1 MSDTMLNVSYLKAAT
16 HANGP
21 GIRAAVWVQG
31 CNIGCN
37 GCYNPSTHA
46 HEPNR
51 LLSPKEIADWYC
63 SLPGVEGITFSGGE
77 PFEQAKAV
85 LEVIKE
91 IDQSTVE
98 MVNVFIY
105 SGYTLKQLK
114 SDSNKSVKSLLERID
129 ILSSGPFIKE
139 LMDKN
144 LLWRGSSN
152 QELHFLSERF
162 NELMMEKWK
171 WESPVEEITL
181 SIDGVRYTGFGG
193 PRSNLV
199 RMAKSIFTSDF

>member
-1 MSDTMLNVSYLKAAT
+1 MTETMLNVSYLNAST

-21 GIRAAVWVQG
+21 GNRASVWVQG

-85 LEVIKE
+85 LEVVAE
-91 IDQSTVE
+91 IDQATEESVSL
-98 MVNVFIY
+98 FIY
-105 SGYTLKQLK
+105 SGYSLEQLNN
-114 SDSNKSVKSLLERID
+114 DLNQSVKSLLERVD
-129 ILSSGPFIKE
+129 ILSAGPFDWE
-139 LMDKN
+139 LMDNN
-144 LLWRGSSN
+144 LLWRGSTN
-152 QELHFLSERF
+152 QELHFLSDRY
-162 NELMMEKWK
+162 NESMIEKWMS
-171 WESPVEEITL
+171 ESPVEEITL
-181 SIDGVRYTGFGG
+181 SIDGIHYTGFGG
-193 PRSNLV
+193 PRSTFLK
-199 RMAKSIFTSDF
+199 MAKSIFPNK